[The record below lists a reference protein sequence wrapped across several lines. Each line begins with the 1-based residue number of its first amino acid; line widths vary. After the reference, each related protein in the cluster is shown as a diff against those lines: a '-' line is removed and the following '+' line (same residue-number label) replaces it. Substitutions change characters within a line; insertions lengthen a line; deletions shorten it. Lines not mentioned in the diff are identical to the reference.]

1 MLTNP
6 DPSLQLDCVPNTAR
20 DQRISV
26 ALSNSFG
33 FGGINS
39 CIVVGAV

>member
-1 MLTNP
+1 M
-6 DPSLQLDCVPNTAR
+6 SAAGEAR
-20 DQRISV
+20 TMRR

-39 CIVVGAV
+39 CIAMGEARN